1 MSDDLCSLTA
11 TQLLRLYR
19 KKALSPVD
27 VVRAVLQRIEE
38 HNPRL
43 NAFNFIA
50 PDALTAAKTSEAR
63 WAKGEP
69 LGPLDG
75 VPTSIKDILL
85 TRSWPTLRGSQTVN
99 PKGPW
104 NDDAPAVARL
114 REAGAV
120 LLGKTTTPEFGWKGV
135 TDSALTGITRNPWNT
150 DCTPG
155 GSSGGGAAAVAA
167 GMGPLTIGTDGGG
180 SIRIP
185 CGFTGLFG
193 LKPSFGRVPAWPL
206 SPFGTVAHLG
216 PMTRTVADA
225 ALMMNVLTL
234 PDARDWHALP
244 YDARDYRVGLEDGI
258 KGMRIAFSP
267 DLGYAKVD
275 YEVAAL
281 VREAVH
287 VLAELGAYVEE
298 VGPIFESPAEIFR
311 VHWYAGAAYVL
322 SALPAELRKLVDQ
335 GMREVASEGAKIT
348 LKQHMDAVQN
358 RGALG
363 VAMNAFH
370 TQYDLLV
377 TPTLPIPAFQAG
389 REVPEGSG
397 MKRWTEWTPF
407 SYPFNLTQQ
416 PAATVP
422 CGLTSAGLPVGMQIV
437 GPRYADALV
446 LRVARAFESARP
458 FQMPDMSVVSE
469 PQPME
474 TPAPV
479 DLGGAHEPKATPSA
493 PEVAAP
499 KAAPATP
506 RPAPAP
512 TASGAPQTAPAATPP
527 VAEQAKK
534 DRTGTM
540 KPAAPEA
547 PRAKDSTG
555 TMKPAAPEAARAKD
569 STGTM
574 KPTAPE
580 AARAKDSTGT
590 MKPAAPETARAKDS
604 TGTTK
609 PAAPAAPQA
618 PAPEA
623 APPARPAS
631 PDQTGR
637 ERGIDATTI
646 VLPPRKPQ

>member
-1 MSDDLCSLTA
+1 MPPMSDDLCTLSA

-19 KKALSPVD
+19 SKVVSPVD
-27 VVRAVLQRIEE
+27 VARAILKRIED

-50 PDALTAAKTSEAR
+50 PDAITSAKASEAR
-63 WAKGEP
+63 WARSEP
-69 LGPLDG
+69 IGPLDG

-114 REAGAV
+114 REAGAM

-150 DCTPG
+150 DRTPG

-244 YDARDYRVGLEDGI
+244 YDPRDYRVGLEDGI
-258 KGMRIAFSP
+258 RGLRIAYSP
-267 DLGYAKVD
+267 DLGYVKVD

-281 VREAVH
+281 VREAVQTF
-287 VLAELGAYVEE
+287 AELGAHVEE
-298 VGPIFESPAEIFR
+298 VGPGFENPAEIFR

-322 SALPAELRKLVDQ
+322 SALTAEQRRLVDP
-335 GMREVASEGAKIT
+335 GLREVAAEGAKVT

-370 TQYDLLV
+370 SQYDLLL
-377 TPTLPIPAFQAG
+377 TPTLPIPAFEAG
-389 REVPEGSG
+389 KEVPEGSG

-422 CGLTSAGLPVGMQIV
+422 CGFTSTGLPVGLQIV

-446 LRVARAFESARP
+446 LRAARAFESARP
-458 FQMPDMSVVSE
+458 FQMPDLNAVPE
-469 PQPME
+469 PQ
-474 TPAPV
+474 
-479 DLGGAHEPKATPSA
+479 AT
-493 PEVAAP
+493 E
-499 KAAPATP
+499 
-506 RPAPAP
+506 
-512 TASGAPQTAPAATPP
+512 
-527 VAEQAKK
+527 AE
-534 DRTGTM
+534 
-540 KPAAPEA
+540 
-547 PRAKDSTG
+547 
-555 TMKPAAPEAARAKD
+555 
-569 STGTM
+569 
-574 KPTAPE
+574 
-580 AARAKDSTGT
+580 
-590 MKPAAPETARAKDS
+590 AAPETALAEQPAPAAEIAAGHAAAAPDA
-604 TGTTK
+604 TGSVKATEPAAAPGVPGTPAADRTGPITPATPKADRTGPITSATPVADPTGSVAPQK
-609 PAAPAAPQA
+609 PAAEGGAAAKPS
-618 PAPEA
+618 ESDTTGTRDRA
-623 APPARPAS
+623 A
-631 PDQTGR
+631 D
-637 ERGIDATTI
+637 TTI
-646 VLPPRKPQ
+646 VLPPRKRS